1 MGLELSIEWL
11 TVAMFGSLFVFL
23 LAGLP
28 LAFMTGG
35 LGVIFLV
42 LFGDL
47 NMVHI
52 LPTRIF
58 PFMTDYQ
65 LSALP
70 LFLFMAAILERAGII
85 DSLFDVVY
93 KVLGGLKGGLA
104 SSTIVASSILAAMV
118 GVVGATEVTMA
129 MIALPAMLKRKYNQE
144 LACGSILAGGSLG
157 ILIPPSVMA
166 ILVALVLGRSIG
178 ELFVGAV
185 FPGLLLSGLYILYI
199 TALCYAK
206 PSFGPALP
214 PEERLTLRE
223 KVSLIKTIVAP
234 LALVALV
241 MGVIFSGAATPVEA
255 AGIGTFGALFVMGLS
270 RRLTWEAVREAAIT
284 TLKYTIM
291 VLWIIFGASIF
302 VGFYIVQGG
311 ADFVNNVLLGL
322 GLEPYGI
329 LLVMMVLLVILGM
342 FLDWVGI
349 MFLALPI
356 FAPIVNGLK
365 WDGLF
370 GFAGVAPDEVLIWF
384 GVIYMVNM
392 QMSFLSP
399 PFGYALFYL
408 KSVAG
413 STVSTA
419 TIFRSAVPFLI
430 LQATALFFCIVF
442 PEIVLWLPR
451 LIYGS

>member
-1 MGLELSIEWL
+1 
-11 TVAMFGSLFVFL
+11 MFGSLLVCL

-28 LAFMTGG
+28 LGFMTGG

-47 NMVHI
+47 NMVHM

-70 LFLFMAAILERAGII
+70 LFLFMAAILERAGLI
-85 DSLFDVVY
+85 DSLFDVAY
-93 KVLGGLKGGLA
+93 KCLGGLKGGLA
-104 SSTIVASSILAAMV
+104 SAAIVASTILAAMV
-118 GVVGATEVTMA
+118 GVVGATEVTMG
-129 MIALPAMLKRKYNQE
+129 MIALPAMFKRKYNQE

-157 ILIPPSVMA
+157 ILIPPSIMA

-185 FPGLLLSGLYILYI
+185 FPGLMLAGFYIAYI
-199 TALCYAK
+199 TGRCYIN

-214 PEERLTLRE
+214 PDERLTFRE
-223 KVSLIKTIVAP
+223 KLGLLRQVVAP

-241 MGVIFSGAATPVEA
+241 LGVIFTGAATPVEA
-255 AGIGTFGALFVMGLS
+255 AGIGTFGALFVMGLA
-270 RRLTWEAVREAAIT
+270 RRLTWQAVKEAAIV
-284 TLKYTIM
+284 TLRYTIM
-291 VLWIIFGASIF
+291 VVWIIFGASVF
-302 VGFYIVQGG
+302 VGFYIFEGG
-311 ADFVNNVLLGL
+311 ADFVKNVLLGT
-322 GLEPYGI
+322 GLSPYGI
-329 LLVMMVLLVILGM
+329 LLLMMVLLVILGM

-356 FAPIVNGLK
+356 FAPIVNSLA

-370 GFAGVAPDEVLIWF
+370 GLPGVDPGEVLIWF
-384 GVIYMVNM
+384 GVVYMVNM

-408 KSVAG
+408 KSVTGPA
-413 STVSTA
+413 VSMA
-419 TIFRSAVPFLI
+419 TIYRSAVPFMC
-430 LQATALFFCIVF
+430 LQALALFFCVTF

-451 LIYGS
+451 LLYGQ